1 VAVPDEEIPSRGGNL
16 DPRECLPLLATQQI
30 GRLVVAGNTP
40 FVIPLN
46 YVLQD
51 GAILIRTDGGS
62 VASRAAAGPAV
73 FEVDQV
79 HPTEHAGWSVVVHGP
94 LEDVTDELDRDPERR
109 PELDAWAPGPKDRW
123 LRLVIEEVS
132 GRWVWGKHLVRG
144 TDDRGYL

>member
-1 VAVPDEEIPSRGGNL
+1 VAVPDEEIPARGGKL
-16 DPRECLPLLATQQI
+16 DPEDCVPLLATQQV
-30 GRLVVAGNTP
+30 GRLVVAGEAP
-40 FVIPLN
+40 LVVPLN

-62 VASRAAAGPAV
+62 IASCAKSGTAV

-79 HPTEHAGWSVVVHGP
+79 DSTQHAGWSVVVHGP
-94 LEDVTDELDRDPERR
+94 LEDVTDELDRHPERR

-123 LRLVIEEVS
+123 LRLAMDEVS
-132 GRWVWGKHLVRG
+132 GRWVSGKRVLRD